1 MKILGICG
9 SARAKSFNAMA
20 MHTVAG
26 LLPAGIT
33 FEAAK
38 IDDLP
43 MYHQDEQAAGFPAA
57 AERVIAQVRAAD
69 AVLFATPEYNWS
81 IPALLKNAIDW
92 VARAKDQPFA
102 GKQMALMGATIGVF
116 GTARSQLHLRDIMIP
131 LDGRMMNRP
140 PVMIP
145 QAQNKFDA
153 DGKLTDQPTMDVL
166 KMFAAALAEWA
177 KAGKK

>member
-1 MKILGICG
+1 
-9 SARAKSFNAMA
+9 
-20 MHTVAG
+20 
-26 LLPAGIT
+26 
-33 FEAAK
+33 
-38 IDDLP
+38 
-43 MYHQDEQAAGFPAA
+43 
-57 AERVIAQVRAAD
+57 
-69 AVLFATPEYNWS
+69 
-81 IPALLKNAIDW
+81 
-92 VARAKDQPFA
+92 
-102 GKQMALMGATIGVF
+102 
-116 GTARSQLHLRDIMIP
+116 MIP